1 VPVDVLSVLAAD
13 DDGGDRSTADVPHTA
28 NGDAP
33 RNGTGDTAGGGARA
47 ITEADAADVPDRDE
61 LAVPDYDALAA
72 SQVVPR
78 LATLSPEE
86 LEAVG
91 RYERAHR
98 NRQTI
103 LNKVSQLLGG

>member
-1 VPVDVLSVLAAD
+1 MDVLSVLAAD
-13 DDGGDRSTADVPHTA
+13 DVGDQ
-28 NGDAP
+28 
-33 RNGTGDTAGGGARA
+33 ARA
-47 ITEADAADVPDRDE
+47 ADASTGTLAPDDTDVEPDGSPGEVPDQDE

-86 LEAVG
+86 LEAIG

-103 LNKVSQLLGG
+103 LNKVSQLRGG